1 MKYSLLILWIP
12 LLLSISSCQRGNP
25 SGEGSLKQVV
35 EETPGESGDI
45 TLTRE
50 QFESA
55 GMKIGTPLPR
65 RFSNSIKT
73 HGFIVASRT
82 GAAEIST
89 LLSGRVQQ
97 IYHSSGDYVKRGTIL
112 FTLESN
118 EIILLQQT
126 YAEAFQQLKLLQAD
140 FDRLKSLSEENIV
153 ARKDFL
159 KAESDLRITQAKAE
173 GLKSRLKMI
182 HIDPSQV
189 EKGNIVPSQSVI
201 SPING
206 FITRQELVLGQYIEL
221 NETPIEIIDT
231 DNLRLRLQV
240 FESSMAELVKGQEV
254 VFSVPD
260 RPEMKFNATL
270 SQLGKAVSAETR
282 SVQCYA
288 TIKPEESSLFLDNMY
303 VEAEIITCEREAL
316 ALPET
321 ALIREPDR
329 DYVLILLEE
338 NDQSY
343 TFRKMPVQ
351 TGVTRQG
358 FTEILEDD
366 LSSVLVEGVF
376 SLWTEE

>member
-1 MKYSLLILWIP
+1 MKYSLLILSIP
-12 LLLSISSCQRGNP
+12 LLLSFYSCQRDNQKA
-25 SGEGSLKQVV
+25 EGSLK
-35 EETPGESGDI
+35 EEVQATSGESGDV

-55 GMKIGTPLPR
+55 GMKIGTPLSR

-73 HGFIVASRT
+73 NGLIVASRM

-89 LLSGRVQQ
+89 LISGRVRQ
-97 IYHSSGDYVKRGTIL
+97 IYHSTGDYVKRGTIL

-126 YAEAFQQLKLLQAD
+126 YAEAFQQLKLLQSD

-153 ARKDFL
+153 ARKDYL
-159 KAESDLRITQAKAE
+159 KAESDLRTTEAKAE

-189 EKGNIVPSQSVI
+189 EQGVIVPFQSVV

-206 FITRQELVLGQYIEL
+206 SITRQEIVLGQYIEL

-231 DNLRLRLQV
+231 YNLRLSLQV
-240 FESSMAELVKGQEV
+240 FESSMDELLKGQEV
-254 VFSVPD
+254 LFSVPD

-270 SQLGKAVSAETR
+270 SNLGKAVSSETR

-288 TIKPEESSLFLDNMY
+288 TINPEERGSFLDNMY

-338 NDQSY
+338 NNQSY

-351 TGVTRQG
+351 TGVTRDG
-358 FTEILEDD
+358 FVEILDTG
-366 LSSVLVEGVF
+366 LSSLLVEGVF
-376 SLWTEE
+376 SLWTDE